1 MFNSNQV
8 TMQIG
13 DSEYILSLNR
23 KGLEAIER
31 YTKLSQKTKELKN
44 ISFEQEYVD
53 EIWIDDDPFAGSK
66 LDKKEEELDEMMEI
80 LKRVLWICLWENHK
94 LNIEQVRE
102 LLVKLID
109 ENKFEELN
117 AKIQTLIEGV
127 NKNPEMNELKNLKAL
142 KAQK

>member
-8 TMQIG
+8 TMKIG
-13 DSEYILSLNR
+13 EEEYTLSLNR
-23 KGLEAIER
+23 KGLEAIEK
-31 YTKLSQKTKELKN
+31 YTKLSQKAKDFKN
-44 ISFEQEYVD
+44 ISFEQEYV
-53 EIWIDDDPFAGSK
+53 EKISIDDDPFAGSEIEE
-66 LDKKEEELDEMMEI
+66 KEEKLEEMMEM

-102 LLVKLID
+102 LLVKIID

-117 AKIQTLIEGV
+117 SKIQMLIEGV
-127 NKNPEMNELKNLKAL
+127 NKNPEMTELKNLKAL

>member
-53 EIWIDDDPFAGSK
+53 EIGIDDDPFAGSK

>member
-8 TMQIG
+8 TMQIDG
-13 DSEYILSLNR
+13 NEYILSLNR

-31 YTKLSQKTKELKN
+31 YTKLSQRTKELKI

-53 EIWIDDDPFAGSK
+53 EIGIDDDPFAESK
-66 LDKKEEELDEMMEI
+66 LDKKEEELDKMMEI

-117 AKIQTLIEGV
+117 TKIQTLIEGV